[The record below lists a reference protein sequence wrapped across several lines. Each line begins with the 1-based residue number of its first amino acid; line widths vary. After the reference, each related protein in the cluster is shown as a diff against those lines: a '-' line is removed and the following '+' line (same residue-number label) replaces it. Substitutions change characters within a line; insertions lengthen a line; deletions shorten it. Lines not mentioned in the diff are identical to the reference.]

1 MRQRATKGAG
11 SRQQGLLM
19 VFQLLVMAE
28 RRWRRV
34 NAPGLAALVRAG
46 VAFRDGHA
54 DSPAGKR
61 AA

>member
-1 MRQRATKGAG
+1 
-11 SRQQGLLM
+11 M

-46 VAFRDGHA
+46 VGFRDGTA
-54 DSPAGKR
+54 VAR
-61 AA
+61 ASGAQAA